1 MLGEM
6 GDAHFCLGNLL
17 KDSYED
23 MMLSDVLIDTLTQTM
38 TEGVPGCSD
47 CGFQPS
53 CGTDPVRHYRL
64 QGDVVGFKPT
74 SEFCQRH
81 MALFRHIIGIL
92 EAGGAAANVL
102 KGWIY

>member
-6 GDAHFCLGNLL
+6 GDPHFRLGDLL
-17 KDSYED
+17 QDRYED
-23 MMLSDVLIDTLTQTM
+23 MMLSDVLVETLRDTM

-47 CGFQPS
+47 CGFQPY
-53 CGTDPVRHYRL
+53 CGSDPVRHYRL
-64 QGDVVGFKPT
+64 QGDIVGFKPT

-92 EAGGAAANVL
+92 ESGSAAADIL
-102 KGWIY
+102 KGWIN